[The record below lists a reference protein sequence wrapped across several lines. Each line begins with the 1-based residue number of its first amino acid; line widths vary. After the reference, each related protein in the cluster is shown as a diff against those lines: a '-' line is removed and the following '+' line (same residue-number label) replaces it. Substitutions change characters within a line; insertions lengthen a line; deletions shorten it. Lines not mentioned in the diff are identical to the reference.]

1 MNAGATKSVRD
12 YSIKIV
18 ECASL
23 VFPLLHNIVFFFFSS
38 RRRHTSFDCAW
49 SSDVC
54 SSDLRSCCPAGTKL
68 NAYFRFGF
76 QSGLLNFLHHS
87 QPVISRQR
95 DKSARYFDDVEADFF
110 TLRDIAVYGV
120 RPLREDMFDKPTR
133 GYQHMVFV
141 ALRNQFFQYISG
153 HQAKRSAC
161 ELQSVHIGP
170 QDRKSTRLNSSHS
183 QISYAVFCLKKKK

>member
-1 MNAGATKSVRD
+1 MRTLAPPFLADQSAQCRT
-12 YSIKIV
+12 
-18 ECASL
+18 
-23 VFPLLHNIVFFFFSS
+23 PFFFFFNDTATTEISPLS
-38 RRRHTSFDCAW
+38 LHDALPIWIPRPFAQRLF
-49 SSDVC
+49 
-54 SSDLRSCCPAGTKL
+54 RSCSPAGTKL

-153 HQAKRSAC
+153 HQAKRSA
-161 ELQSVHIGP
+161 
-170 QDRKSTRLNSSHS
+170 
-183 QISYAVFCLKKKK
+183 